1 MPRPTKEEILRKN
14 QELERIAAIQERKE
28 AWLKAQYSPTQKRSQ
43 SASGALSAQGRQPS
57 DFVPRYRDCHITNA
71 AGPAR
76 LPNVGWDFTQQMP
89 TQFQPRTS
97 EPDCR
102 MRSSE
107 SASASASASSS
118 TISPVLPYDR
128 LSDRLGDRPDDSLF
142 DDQVTQLAMAA
153 SLFDHEQKHNMSLCG
168 LLPVFPTD
176 RWSDKRDA
184 KRDAKRDDKGDDN
197 RDDKQFDHD
206 TRLAMAA
213 SLYNYTQPVESQPK
227 QLHDVHLE
235 QARQFEE
242 LYRCINTQDNHIKEQ
257 ARHIE
262 EQARHIE
269 ELYQCMREQEATI
282 KALKREQHM
291 LHNYMPRDYK
301 F

>member
-14 QELERIAAIQERKE
+14 QESERIAAIQERKE

-89 TQFQPRTS
+89 TQFQPQTS

-107 SASASASASSS
+107 SASASASSS

-153 SLFDHEQKHNMSLCG
+153 SLFDHEQKHNMSLGG

-184 KRDAKRDDKGDDN
+184 KRDAKRDDK

-242 LYRCINTQDNHIKEQ
+242 LYRRINTQDNHIKEQ
-257 ARHIE
+257 AR
-262 EQARHIE
+262 RIE

-282 KALKREQHM
+282 EALKREQHMLHNHM